1 MPSSSP
7 SSANIPSRDTDT
19 DTHTHTTISHLWTT
33 QLEPALT
40 QILDTGGPL
49 PLGSAMSWTV
59 LYSEIYGCC
68 TRAARHRAE
77 LYAKL
82 APFYQA
88 YTARIYADAPPAD
101 DDDTVNALL
110 VDFYNTQWD
119 RFHRGATRVD
129 ELFTYLN
136 RHFVRAAAAKR
147 TDGVV
152 SVPVVNWKT
161 QVFEPVARRLCPLRE
176 STGAAAESSLGLD
189 SEVTRIRGRLDSA
202 SGGKLTGAELELEEM
217 RVQPELP
224 T

>member
-1 MPSSSP
+1 M
-7 SSANIPSRDTDT
+7 
-19 DTHTHTTISHLWTT
+19 
-33 QLEPALT
+33 
-40 QILDTGGPL
+40 
-49 PLGSAMSWTV
+49 
-59 LYSEIYGCC
+59 
-68 TRAARHRAE
+68 
-77 LYAKL
+77 KL
-82 APFYQA
+82 AMIRRQ
-88 YTARIYADAPPAD
+88 DAPPAD

-152 SVPVVNWKT
+152 SVPVVNVALAQWKT
-161 QVFEPVARRLCPLRE
+161 QVSEPVARRLCPLRE
-176 STGAAAESSLGLD
+176 SADAESPLGLD
-189 SEVTRIRGRLDSA
+189 SEVTRIRGRLDLA